1 MSIHFRSRISNQ
13 QVKPTVNTGG
23 SGWCCSTNSV
33 VLNRSQCQGGFFILG
48 GTNSTF
54 CPQTNAC
61 ISNLI
66 GTQGACC
73 YWKNV
78 NGVYTQT
85 CESVESAIEC
95 ANKNQGLL
103 DGLYPSFTLN
113 GTCIADGGNVSCN
126 GVKNDNSLVPEP
138 EMLDS
143 TNSKITQKN
152 ILGHCCDIANA
163 ECKKTIESECGAFW
177 APPDITG
184 LYSCNTNICDGV
196 ISSTSSNIR
205 TPPSIYRSQV
215 DASTNYIKKIPEI
228 GQYYQGGVYIGT
240 FSVATNKESLL
251 YGNRNT
257 GSPSVYS
264 ARYGNGGI
272 NSLTWILVADDQD
285 LDQELPYNLENETG
299 NSINISYSDGLYNTD
314 TNVETN
320 LIKYIKNY
328 KKQGFQDWYLP
339 SQDELA
345 FYFNNIKLDTNVYKD
360 ANLKDGLYLSSTGF
374 ELKTKQKISTRY
386 YNYAQDANSSS
397 YGDVSLI
404 SRNAPVK
411 IRLFRRIYLI
421 EK

>member
-13 QVKPTVNTGG
+13 QIKPTVNTGG

-33 VLNRSQCQGGFFILG
+33 VANRSLCQGGFFILG

-54 CPQTNAC
+54 CPQTSSC
-61 ISNLI
+61 IQTLI

-73 YWKNV
+73 YWKNT
-78 NGVYTQT
+78 NGIYTQT

-95 ANKNQGLL
+95 ADKNQGLL

-113 GTCIADGGNVSCN
+113 GTCTADGGNVSCN
-126 GVKNDNSLVPEP
+126 GVKNDNTLVPEP
-138 EMLDS
+138 ETLDS
-143 TNSKITQKN
+143 RNSEITEKN
-152 ILGHCCDIANA
+152 ILGHCCDAVNT

-196 ISSTSSNIR
+196 ILSTSSNVR
-205 TPPSIYRSQV
+205 TPPSIDRSQV
-215 DASTNYIKKIPEI
+215 NASTNYIKKIPEI
-228 GQYYQGGVYIGT
+228 GQYYQGGIYVGT
-240 FSVATNKESLL
+240 FSVATNNRSLV
-251 YGNRNT
+251 YGNANT
-257 GSPSVYS
+257 GNPSIYE
-264 ARYGNGGI
+264 ARYGNGGT
-272 NSLTWILVADDQD
+272 NLLTWILVADDQD
-285 LDQELPYNLENETG
+285 LQQEIPYNSPNETG
-299 NSINISYSDGLYNTD
+299 NSINISHFDGLYNTD
-314 TNVETN
+314 NNLETN

-339 SQDELA
+339 SQDELS
-345 FYFNNIKLDTNVYKD
+345 FYFNNIKLDTDVYKN
-360 ANLKDGLYLSSTGF
+360 ANLKDGLYLTSSGF

-411 IRLFRRIYLI
+411 IRLFRRIYLT
-421 EK
+421 